1 MKMSKIFLD
10 WAIKKY
16 SNDADLG
23 RIFRQFYNLAAT
35 GGNTPKA
42 CRAAEEQIMG
52 ESFIK
57 E

>member
-35 GGNTPKA
+35 GGNTPEA